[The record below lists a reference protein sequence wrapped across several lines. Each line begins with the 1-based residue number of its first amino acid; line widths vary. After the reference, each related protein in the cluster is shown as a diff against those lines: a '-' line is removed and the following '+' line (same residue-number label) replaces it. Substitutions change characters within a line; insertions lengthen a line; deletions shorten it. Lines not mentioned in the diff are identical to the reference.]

1 MLRQSLTICYWSCPG
16 LSTDCTHK
24 KLVLSPGGGGVGGVG
39 TGGRVCVRVCTWI
52 RALTTN

>member
-1 MLRQSLTICYWSCPG
+1 MLRQSVTICYWSCPG

-39 TGGRVCVRVCTWI
+39 TGVRVCA
-52 RALTTN
+52 RGLEL